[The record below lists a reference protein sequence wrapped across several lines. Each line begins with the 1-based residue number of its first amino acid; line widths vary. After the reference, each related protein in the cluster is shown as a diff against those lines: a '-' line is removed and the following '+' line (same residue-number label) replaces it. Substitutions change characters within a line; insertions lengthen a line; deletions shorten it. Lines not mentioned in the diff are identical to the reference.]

1 MSTGRERRLRP
12 AKLTGKR
19 ERSPFSPRFPWKW
32 VLLGAALAASF
43 AGLLWL
49 RHVREVDALRQQMLE
64 VHGKVV
70 APATARIEKFRH
82 RVEGWITEAAKKK
95 PESWADSRLRFSRL
109 HDVQGLYL
117 RIPIA
122 DAHSSKQIARAAL
135 RMDKDSIPSCLGLTP
150 ISLRGLYERLGFLS
164 PRWKHEV
171 ESTDSQ
177 MRLRVLD
184 EQLTRHIEHDL
195 PVLLHLLRSDYLLVV
210 LQHGKNRRDAPV
222 DVYMWDL
229 KGDQPLLRTRV
240 QADGLLLPVRIAVGN
255 APRLVM
261 PKLHS
266 GGANDCSIAA
276 QVKALAGS
284 PSAMS
289 IDSAAAA
296 AESKREQAREAAARS
311 GRR

>member
-1 MSTGRERRLRP
+1 MADERRLRP
-12 AKLTGKR
+12 AKLTAKA

-32 VLLGAALAASF
+32 VLLGAGAVALF
-43 AGLLWL
+43 AGMLWL
-49 RHVREVDALRQQMLE
+49 RHVQEVDALRDQMLE
-64 VHGKVV
+64 VHRKVV
-70 APATARIEKFRH
+70 EPAGERIAKFRH
-82 RVEGWITEAAKKK
+82 RIEGWITEAAGKK
-95 PESWADSRLRFSRL
+95 PESWADSRLRFSNL
-109 HDVQGLYL
+109 HDAQGLYL
-117 RIPIA
+117 RIPLA
-122 DAHSSKQIARAAL
+122 DAHSPKQIARAAL
-135 RMDKDSIPSCLGLTP
+135 RMNKDSIAACLGLTP
-150 ISLRGLYERLGFLS
+150 ISLRGLYERLAFLT

-195 PVLLHLLRSDYLLVV
+195 PVLMHLLRSDYLLVV
-210 LQHGKNRRDAPV
+210 LQHGPNRRDAPV

-229 KGDQPLLRTRV
+229 RDDQPLLRTRV
-240 QADGLLLPVRIAVGN
+240 QADGILLPVHIAVGN

-284 PSAMS
+284 PSGMS

-296 AESKREQAREAAARS
+296 AESAESHREHAPKAAS
-311 GRR
+311 GGR